1 MLLLDAETRELELLD
16 LGTSLRHVEWLPLR
30 HWEVMEEEVSG
41 CVGTILETGGSVK
54 TGQSRA
60 GLGFMTALL
69 YQMMNQNGKENV
81 LEASSHLQWEI
92 LS

>member
-1 MLLLDAETRELELLD
+1 MLLLDAETRELELLN

-54 TGQSRA
+54 TGQSTKA
-60 GLGFMTALL
+60 TKGWSGLHDSTALP
-69 YQMMNQNGKENV
+69 NDEGKWKRECP
-81 LEASSHLQWEI
+81 
-92 LS
+92 